1 MKQTLCAAR
10 KICGGYANSECDGCE
25 YGKIFVRQSR
35 SLKNLR
41 RKLQALRE
49 ERNSTRWHTKENTVR
64 LPALPGN
71 DVYWIDEM
79 CEGAPKIVCDKGAVE
94 AICYYGDGVFKI
106 KCKNDEPEDIGT
118 KWCCLTYEQ
127 AEKVLEDLKK

>member
-1 MKQTLCAAR
+1 MNCKKCLNR
-10 KICGGYANSECDGCE
+10 ANCISPFKDTNHPDVKCTA
-25 YGKIFVRQSR
+25 Q
-35 SLKNLR
+35 N
-41 RKLQALRE
+41 A
-49 ERNSTRWHTKENTVR
+49 VR
-64 LPALPGN
+64 LPALPGD

-79 CEGAPKIVCDKGAVE
+79 CEGAPKIICDKGAVE
-94 AICYYGDGVFKI
+94 AVCYYGNGVFKI